1 MVCAERTIGSKIIL
15 DATDGTPTL
24 TWVKWKLISVHL
36 EKVLISSVIRTR
48 WGLMADLSMRDR
60 GELDWW
66 KKDDVHGLTTTIQ
79 GRCAL
84 ATDTPPPMVAVI
96 LRCDNQPLGHPSC
109 KQSKNSQEQE
119 NKY

>member
-1 MVCAERTIGSKIIL
+1 MYAYELVSAAPIDKNPLGFDGRSFDERS
-15 DATDGTPTL
+15 
-24 TWVKWKLISVHL
+24 W
-36 EKVLISSVIRTR
+36 RTR
-48 WGLMADLSMRDR
+48 LV
-60 GELDWW
+60 E
-66 KKDDVHGLTTTIQ
+66 KDDVHGPTTTIQ